1 MGVPSASCELFVC
14 VKEEDEQL
22 GQAMRKA
29 EKTLANRLAI
39 SLSQLFFFIGYIYKQ
54 VIKDNV
60 IISCMSLFVL
70 PFTLRTPACSL
81 LLAQVNDN

>member
-1 MGVPSASCELFVC
+1 MTVVALTARWPPVGRVAGAGETMGVPSASCELFVC

-39 SLSQLFFFIGYIYKQ
+39 SLSQLFFFYWVYLQTGY
-54 VIKDNV
+54 
-60 IISCMSLFVL
+60 
-70 PFTLRTPACSL
+70 
-81 LLAQVNDN
+81 